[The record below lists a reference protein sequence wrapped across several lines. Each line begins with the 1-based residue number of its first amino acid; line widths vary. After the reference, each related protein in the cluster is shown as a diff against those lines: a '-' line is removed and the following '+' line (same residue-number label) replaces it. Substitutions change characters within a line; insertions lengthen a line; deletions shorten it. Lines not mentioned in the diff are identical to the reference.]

1 MSLGGVALPERKEK
15 GAMTAVMSRSSAA
28 AAWVAFVLVS
38 ALVRFFRT
46 SLAILAF
53 LFEMYR

>member
-1 MSLGGVALPERKEK
+1 MSLGGTDRK
-15 GAMTAVMSRSSAA
+15 AVMTAVMVEIGRRPGNG
-28 AAWVAFVLVS
+28 VAFVLVS

-46 SLAILAF
+46 SLAAFGF